1 MTLVRDYLFFI
12 LIQYLSIIL
21 ICYFFHFVVIP
32 LILLCILFYYLIL
45 HLDPIFVSLKI
56 FNHLNN
62 QFEVINILLVIN
74 LDLIKLIIFYS

>member
-1 MTLVRDYLFFI
+1 MTLVRDYLFFM
-12 LIQYLSIIL
+12 LIHHLSIIF
-21 ICYFFHFVVIP
+21 ICHFFHFVVIP